1 MYTLEFQRG
10 DLTRTREVQ
19 IIYSRIILTI
29 YKQVSQYTVIV
40 YNSYLLSQLNKINFE
55 TQSSWKYKV
64 TWKYRHEL
72 LGNTDNNFETLPLT

>member
-40 YNSYLLSQLNKINFE
+40 YNSYLLSQLNKINFKA
-55 TQSSWKYKV
+55 QSIWKYKV

-72 LGNTDNNFETLPLT
+72 LGNIDSNFETLPLT